1 MMTTDSP
8 LLTISVITAVYDAET
23 TVAQAIASVAAQRH
37 PHLEH
42 LIVEG
47 LSRDGSLA
55 AVRAAAHPRMTLV
68 SEADAGLYD
77 ALNKG
82 IARATGDVIGFVH
95 ADDFLPH
102 PDVLSQIAAAFAD
115 PAVEAVFGDL
125 DYVAQGDATRI
136 VRRWS
141 TGAFHPARL
150 RRGWMPA
157 HPTLYL
163 RRGVYDRIGGFDTSY
178 GIAADYD
185 LILRYFATTTARTV
199 HLPQVVYKMRMGG
212 VSNRDWRRIRQK
224 MAEDWRAIRGNR
236 VGGLMTLAAKN
247 LSKIGQFGP
256 RRAAKGD
263 RP

>member
-1 MMTTDSP
+1 MTDPTAP
-8 LLTISVITAVYDAET
+8 QAAPVTITVITAVYDAES
-23 TVAQAIASVAAQRH
+23 TVAEAIGSVARQTW

-42 LIVEG
+42 LVIEG
-47 LSRDGSLA
+47 LSRDASLA
-55 AVRAAAHPRMTLV
+55 AIRAAAHPRMTLV
-68 SEADAGLYD
+68 SEADRGLYD

-82 IARATGDVIGFVH
+82 IARAGGDVIGFVH
-95 ADDFLPH
+95 ADDFLASD
-102 PDVLSQIAAAFAD
+102 DVLAQVAAAFAD

-125 DYVAQGDATRI
+125 DYVAQDDTARI

-141 TGAFHPARL
+141 TGAFDPARL

-163 RRGVYDRIGGFDTSY
+163 RRGVYDRIGGFDTGF

-185 LILRYFATTTARTV
+185 LILRHFSTTTPARTL
-199 HLPQVVYKMRMGG
+199 HLPRVLYKMRLGG

-236 VGGLMTLAAKN
+236 VGGPLTLILKN
-247 LSKIGQFGP
+247 LSKIGQFFG
-256 RRAAKGD
+256 RR
-263 RP
+263 